1 MTENDMRTDL
11 QNVVQELQL
20 AAQQV
25 ATVKAQINELEGT
38 LDALATQD
46 GDRPVYRQSGPVL
59 LEVGDREALA
69 EDLRNSIERLSEH
82 ATRIEAKETSL
93 REQYES
99 IVKKFEGAE

>member
-11 QNVVQELQL
+11 QNIAQELQQG
-20 AAQQV
+20 AQQV
-25 ATVKAQINELEGT
+25 AAVKAQINELEGT
-38 LDALATQD
+38 LDALATQEE
-46 GDRPVYRQSGPVL
+46 DRPVYRQSGPIL

>member
-11 QNVVQELQL
+11 QNIAQELQQG
-20 AAQQV
+20 AQQV
-25 ATVKAQINELEGT
+25 AAVKAQINELEGT
-38 LDALATQD
+38 LDALATQEE
-46 GDRPVYRQSGPVL
+46 DRPVYRQSGPIL

-69 EDLRNSIERLSEH
+69 EDLRNSIEQLSEH

>member
-1 MTENDMRTDL
+1 M
-11 QNVVQELQL
+11 
-20 AAQQV
+20 AAQRV

-38 LDALATQD
+38 LDSLATQEE
-46 GDRPVYRQSGPVL
+46 DRPVYRQSGPIL

-69 EDLRNSIERLSEH
+69 EDLRNSIEQLSEH

>member
-38 LDALATQD
+38 LDALATQEE
-46 GDRPVYRQSGPVL
+46 DRPVYRQSGPIL

>member
-1 MTENDMRTDL
+1 
-11 QNVVQELQL
+11 
-20 AAQQV
+20 
-25 ATVKAQINELEGT
+25 
-38 LDALATQD
+38 
-46 GDRPVYRQSGPVL
+46 VYRQSGPIL

-69 EDLRNSIERLSEH
+69 EDLRNSIEQLSEH

>member
-38 LDALATQD
+38 LDALATQEE
-46 GDRPVYRQSGPVL
+46 DRPVYRQSGPVL

>member
-11 QNVVQELQL
+11 QNVVQELQM
-20 AAQQV
+20 AAQRV

-38 LDALATQD
+38 LDSLATQEE
-46 GDRPVYRQSGPVL
+46 DRPVYRQSGPIL

-69 EDLRNSIERLSEH
+69 EDLRNSIEQLSEH

>member
-38 LDALATQD
+38 LDALATQEE
-46 GDRPVYRQSGPVL
+46 DRPVYRQSGPIL

-69 EDLRNSIERLSEH
+69 EDLRNSIEQLSEH

>member
-38 LDALATQD
+38 LDALATQEE
-46 GDRPVYRQSGPVL
+46 DRPVYRQSGPVL
-59 LEVGDREALA
+59 LEVGDRDALA
-69 EDLRNSIERLSEH
+69 EDLRNSIQRLSEH
-82 ATRIEAKETSL
+82 ATRIEEREKSL

>member
-11 QNVVQELQL
+11 QNIVQELQM
-20 AAQQV
+20 AAQRV

-38 LDALATQD
+38 LDSLATQEE
-46 GDRPVYRQSGPVL
+46 DRPVYRQSGPIL

-69 EDLRNSIERLSEH
+69 EDLRNSIEQLSEH

>member
-11 QNVVQELQL
+11 QNIVQELQL

-38 LDALATQD
+38 LDALATQEA
-46 GDRPVYRQSGPVL
+46 DRPVYRQSGPIL

>member
-11 QNVVQELQL
+11 QNIVQELQL

-38 LDALATQD
+38 LDALATQEE
-46 GDRPVYRQSGPVL
+46 DRPVYRQSGPIL

>member
-1 MTENDMRTDL
+1 MTENDMRNDL

-25 ATVKAQINELEGT
+25 ATVKAQINEFEGT

-46 GDRPVYRQSGPVL
+46 EDRPVYRQSGPVL
-59 LEVGDREALA
+59 LEVGDRDALA
-69 EDLRNSIERLSEH
+69 EDLRNSIQRLSEH
-82 ATRIEAKETSL
+82 ATRIEEREKSL